1 MALALGLADVIQSY
15 AGGIHMDTMFID
27 EGFGSL
33 DEHSRDQAVK
43 VLQNMAEGEKLIGII
58 SHVTELK
65 QEIED
70 QLIVTKDDQGS
81 HTRWQ
86 IS

>member
-1 MALALGLADVIQSY
+1 
-15 AGGIHMDTMFID
+15 
-27 EGFGSL
+27 
-33 DEHSRDQAVK
+33 
-43 VLQNMAEGEKLIGII
+43 MAEGEKLIGII

-70 QLIVTKDDQGS
+70 QLSVTKDDQGS